1 MLIHTAVTPKIPVL
15 ADAAAEAP
23 LDVEEAPLDVE
34 DVPLDVEDAPHDV
47 EEAPHDVPLDVEE
60 APHDVEDALAGA
72 DVEDVVCKKVVMNE
86 LGNHSI
92 INNSICHSDPN
103 FQKFV
108 SGGQC
113 FLVGLEHADSEKLS
127 YFYFFE
133 S

>member
-34 DVPLDVEDAPHDV
+34 DAPLDVEDAPHDV

-72 DVEDVVCKKVVMNE
+72 DVEDVVCKKV
-86 LGNHSI
+86 
-92 INNSICHSDPN
+92 P
-103 FQKFV
+103 
-108 SGGQC
+108 
-113 FLVGLEHADSEKLS
+113 DSKEQFRCDKWFSLHREKS
-127 YFYFFE
+127 FG
-133 S
+133 